1 MLVSM
6 NGDGLR
12 DYELVIIVSPE
23 VEDDAVSATVE
34 RVQEFIAQQG
44 GQVKEV
50 APWGRRKLAYPIDGF
65 KEGNYVVAQLGLDPQ
80 SVRAIEDH
88 LKLTE
93 NVIRHLV
100 VKLEET
106 KEDEEAAEEVVAEEV
121 EEPDAPEANPPLAER
136 S

>member
-1 MLVSM
+1 M

-12 DYELVIIVSPE
+12 DYELVIIVSPA
-23 VEDDAVSATVE
+23 VEDDAVSATVD

-44 GQVKEV
+44 GQVKEM

-80 SVRAIEDH
+80 SVRALEDH

-100 VKLEET
+100 VKLE
-106 KEDEEAAEEVVAEEV
+106 DEEEEEEEEKAEEE
-121 EEPDAPEANPPLAER
+121 
-136 S
+136 

>member
-1 MLVSM
+1 M
-6 NGDGLR
+6 R
-12 DYELVIIVSPE
+12 DYELVIIVSPA
-23 VEDDAVSATVE
+23 VEDDAVSATVD

-44 GQVKEV
+44 GQVKEM

-80 SVRAIEDH
+80 SVRALEDH

-100 VKLEET
+100 VKLEDEEEEEEEEE
-106 KEDEEAAEEVVAEEV
+106 EDEKAEEEV
-121 EEPDAPEANPPLAER
+121 GEPDAPEAPPPLAER